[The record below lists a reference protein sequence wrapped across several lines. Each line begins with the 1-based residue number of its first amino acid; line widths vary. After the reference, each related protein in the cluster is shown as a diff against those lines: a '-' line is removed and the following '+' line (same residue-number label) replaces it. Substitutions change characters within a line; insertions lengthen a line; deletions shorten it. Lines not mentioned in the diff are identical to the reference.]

1 MNLNLKFF
9 IVLIFFFN
17 TFFFSKIT
25 KFNYYDISQ
34 LIFEYI
40 HKNKNQITA
49 NIFVDPNEIL
59 DNFDTNSIKIIQQ
72 DLFSKNSI
80 ITIIFLLKDIEYPK
94 GGGMNELMDLMLL
107 ELEKKVKFLNY
118 PFLFVIIVDYMN
130 QIYIRPMGL
139 ATNIINKQKEDK
151 IVINGKNNLKRKY
164 YFKTIY
170 EILKDISINYK
181 NWHNFINANYL

>member
-1 MNLNLKFF
+1 MNLNYE
-9 IVLIFFFN
+9 IVIILILFN
-17 TFFFSKIT
+17 TFFFSTVT
-25 KFNYYDISQ
+25 KFNYFDLSQ
-34 LIFEYI
+34 LIFDEI

-49 NIFVDPNEIL
+49 NIFIDPNGIL

-139 ATNIINKQKEDK
+139 ATNILDKQKENK
-151 IVINGKNNLKRKY
+151 IISNGKNNLRRKY

-170 EILKDISINYK
+170 EILKDISNDYK